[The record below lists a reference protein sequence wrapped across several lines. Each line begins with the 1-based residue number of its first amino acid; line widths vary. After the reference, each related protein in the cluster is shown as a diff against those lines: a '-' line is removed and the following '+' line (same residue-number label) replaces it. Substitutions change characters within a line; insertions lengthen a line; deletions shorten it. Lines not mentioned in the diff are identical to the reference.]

1 MCESKPAAESRAAD
15 TGPPAAARLTNL
27 FADRQRLLRIGALL
41 FGLSFVAG
49 VSAAWLLGVDVAKAE
64 YWRALGYPGVLVI
77 SFISAAGVVIPLP
90 GLAVVCGA
98 GGLDLDV
105 LNVGLFAGVGA
116 AAGELVGYAIGYGGQ
131 GIVERRR
138 FYRTLKS
145 WMEKRG
151 ALLLFVAS
159 ALPNPLFDLVGVAAG
174 STRYPVARFMLAVA
188 CGSIV
193 KHVAVAWA
201 CSQGFDLLPWEF

>member
-1 MCESKPAAESRAAD
+1 M
-15 TGPPAAARLTNL
+15 
-27 FADRQRLLRIGALL
+27 
-41 FGLSFVAG
+41 
-49 VSAAWLLGVDVAKAE
+49 
-64 YWRALGYPGVLVI
+64 
-77 SFISAAGVVIPLP
+77 
-90 GLAVVCGA
+90 VCGA

-138 FYRTLKS
+138 FYLTLKY
-145 WMEKRG
+145 WMERRG

-174 STRYPVARFMLAVA
+174 STRYPVERFMLAVGVRQHRQA
-188 CGSIV
+188 RSRGLGVQPGVRPAPVGVLGRSFPRMLVTWSGAALYAPKSGC
-193 KHVAVAWA
+193 
-201 CSQGFDLLPWEF
+201 